1 MLTKIQQNNE
11 RSLQSAT
18 SETKLPQCEQQSRP
32 PSRNT
37 SQTNQSGRDKDL
49 LCLQAQVE
57 SLKSKKQQLNNQNY
71 TNQHSHLKKSIPAS
85 HSGSQTVMAC
95 IEKTMKSWRN
105 FGEQLK
111 NQFNI
116 NATHKE
122 MQ

>member
-1 MLTKIQQNNE
+1 MNGAI
-11 RSLQSAT
+11 QSAT
-18 SETKLPQCEQQSRP
+18 SEEKLPQCEQQSRP
-32 PSRNT
+32 PPRNT
-37 SQTNQSGRDKDL
+37 SQTNQSGRDKEL
-49 LCLQAQVE
+49 LRLQAQVE

-71 TNQHSHLKKSIPAS
+71 TNQHSHSKKSIPAS

-95 IEKTMKSWRN
+95 IEKTMKSLRN